1 MANEYLTVME
11 LKNSA
16 ELVGTAFAD
25 YDIQKAIS
33 AASRG
38 IDEYT
43 GRFFFTSVGT
53 RYYTAAEACH
63 LDIDDLSTAGVV
75 TTDQDGDGVYETSWT
90 VNTDYTF
97 APLNGPTDG
106 KPYEEIRVHPYAG
119 QRFPCFPAGVSVAG
133 TFGWPAV
140 PDPIIEATTII
151 ATKLVKRKRDA
162 PFGIVGVGIDNFAV
176 RIARTDPDV
185 AFLLDPFIRG
195 SGVMIA

>member
-11 LKNSA
+11 AKNSA

-25 YDIQKAIS
+25 YDIQRAIA

-53 RYYTAAEACH
+53 RYYTAYEPGYV
-63 LDIDDLSTAGVV
+63 DIDDLTTAGVL
-75 TTDQDGDGVYETSWT
+75 TTDQDGDGVFETSWT

-97 APLNGPTDG
+97 APFNAAADG
-106 KPYEEIRVHPYAG
+106 KPYEKIRLQPYG
-119 QRFPCFPAGVSVAG
+119 SQRFPCLPRAVSVAG
-133 TFGWPAV
+133 TFGWPSV
-140 PDPIIEATTII
+140 PDQIVEATTII

-162 PFGIVGVGIDNFAV
+162 PFGVIALGIDNFAV

-195 SGVMIA
+195 SGVLIA